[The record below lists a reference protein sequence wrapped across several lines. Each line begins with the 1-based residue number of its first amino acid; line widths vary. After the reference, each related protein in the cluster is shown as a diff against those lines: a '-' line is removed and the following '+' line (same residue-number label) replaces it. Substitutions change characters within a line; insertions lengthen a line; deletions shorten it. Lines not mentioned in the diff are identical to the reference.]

1 MTTMVSTMLTKM
13 GTKDVRLVRSVDYDE
28 FAQTSEKNEIRKGGK
43 KRKCVA

>member
-28 FAQTSEKNEIRKGGK
+28 FAQTSEKNEIRKGGN